1 MDEPKT
7 FRSKIQADAI
17 ATSRAKQLRRT
28 LTPPEC
34 RLWLAIKAKK
44 LNGLHFRKQVAIG
57 PYIADFYCHAARL
70 VVEVD
75 GSHHDPIADHRRNT
89 WMEGQ
94 GIRVVRFAASDVRDH
109 LEHVLTDIRRK
120 CEEQIRLRSI
130 AKTPSVSGCAG
141 ATSPGSPGE
150 ES

>member
-44 LNGLHFRKQVAIG
+44 LNGLHFRKQVALG

-75 GSHHDPIADHRRNT
+75 GSSHQGDQLQHDRQRDA
-89 WMEGQ
+89 WMHDQ
-94 GIRVVRFAASDVRDH
+94 GIRVLRLSAIDVRDK
-109 LEHVLTDIRRK
+109 LQSVLTHI
-120 CEEQIRLRSI
+120 QSI
-130 AKTPSVSGCAG
+130 ADEQLHLREQAKDRS
-141 ATSPGSPGE
+141 
-150 ES
+150 

>member
-1 MDEPKT
+1 MNEPKT
-7 FRSKIQADAI
+7 YRSKIQADAI

-75 GSHHDPIADHRRNT
+75 GSHHDPIADQRRNV
-89 WMEGQ
+89 WMEEQ
-94 GIRVVRFAASDVRDH
+94 GIRVVRFMATDVRDH
-109 LEHVLTDIRRK
+109 LEGVLLRIQSVADEQVKRRK
-120 CEEQIRLRSI
+120 L
-130 AKTPSVSGCAG
+130 AKDPSYAPSVT
-141 ATSPGSPGE
+141 TSS
-150 ES
+150 